1 MHALTHHEY
10 IGIPEHPV
18 TPLNGNASLLDYT
31 GEIARAVNAT
41 LAPMLAPAGVQ
52 IWAGEIGPH
61 NGGAPGCRKGG
72 RWANWGNTF
81 CEFGQ
86 YYYTR
91 MLPCAMF

>member
-1 MHALTHHEY
+1 MHVLTHHEY
-10 IGIPEHPV
+10 IGIPGHPV

-61 NGGAPGCRKGG
+61 NGGAPGCNKGG
-72 RWANWGNTF
+72 RWNNWGNTF

-86 YYYTR
+86 YYYS
-91 MLPCAMF
+91 